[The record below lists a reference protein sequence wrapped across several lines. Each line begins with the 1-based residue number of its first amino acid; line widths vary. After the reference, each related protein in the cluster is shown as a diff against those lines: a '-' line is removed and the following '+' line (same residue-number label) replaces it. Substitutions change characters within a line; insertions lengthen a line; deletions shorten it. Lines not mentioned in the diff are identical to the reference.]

1 MEQKKRKN
9 NTSYSS
15 FFLSY
20 TSVPAIY
27 GIVSHLCGSG
37 TTAIYYDKRKL
48 PVLQADSH
56 KNFIKSPV

>member
-37 TTAIYYDKRKL
+37 TTAIY
-48 PVLQADSH
+48 
-56 KNFIKSPV
+56 